1 MTKQPNM
8 KMIGIF
14 ITMGALALVAVFG
27 YFLKS
32 KFSSNETEVVMYFN
46 ESVKGLDVGSPVLF
60 KGVKIG
66 EVTNVQLDVNL
77 NNMKFLTP
85 VYAKIY
91 NGKKLITGTNNE
103 KETLSIFIDHGLR
116 AQLSINS
123 VITGQLLVEL
133 DMYPQTPIILHE
145 EADEMNEIPTIN
157 SPFAEISKTLKV
169 MPVAKIAQDVHHITH
184 ALNKELPPLL
194 SKMNTT
200 LTIVDE
206 ILIQNKNNTAKMVEE
221 LGNAAQNVGGAA
233 KAFDLLV
240 DENAGNISTM
250 INSFNLAAQ
259 SLQNLIDYLQMYPN
273 AIITGKEY

>member
-200 LTIVDE
+200 LTTVDE

>member
-1 MTKQPNM
+1 MIKQPNM

-133 DMYPQTPIILHE
+133 DMFPQTPIILHE

-194 SKMNTT
+194 SKMNST
-200 LTIVDE
+200 LTIVDD

-250 INSFNLAAQ
+250 INSFNMAAQ

>member
-1 MTKQPNM
+1 
-8 KMIGIF
+8 
-14 ITMGALALVAVFG
+14 
-27 YFLKS
+27 
-32 KFSSNETEVVMYFN
+32 
-46 ESVKGLDVGSPVLF
+46 
-60 KGVKIG
+60 
-66 EVTNVQLDVNL
+66 
-77 NNMKFLTP
+77 MKFLTP

-91 NGKKLITGTNNE
+91 NGKKLITGTTNE

-145 EADEMNEIPTIN
+145 EAYEMNEIPTIS

-200 LTIVDE
+200 LTTVDD
-206 ILIQNKNNTAKMVEE
+206 ILLQNKNNTAKMVEE

-233 KAFDLLV
+233 QSIDALV
-240 DENAGNISTM
+240 GENATKISTM
-250 INSFNLAAQ
+250 IESFNSAAQ
-259 SLQNLIDYLQMYPN
+259 SMQNLIDYLQMYPN

>member
-1 MTKQPNM
+1 MIKQPNM

-103 KETLSIFIDHGLR
+103 KEILSIFIDHGLR

-133 DMYPQTPIILHE
+133 DMFPQTPIILHE

-194 SKMNTT
+194 SKMNST
-200 LTIVDE
+200 LTIVDD

-250 INSFNLAAQ
+250 INSFNMAAQ

>member
-1 MTKQPNM
+1 MIKQPNM

-194 SKMNTT
+194 SKMNST

>member
-1 MTKQPNM
+1 MIKQPNM

-14 ITMGALALVAVFG
+14 ITLGTLAMVLMFG

-32 KFSSNETEVVMYFN
+32 NFSSNETRVVMYFN
-46 ESVKGLDVGSPVLF
+46 ESVKGLDVGAPVLF

-91 NGKKLITGTNNE
+91 NGKKLITGTTNE

-145 EADEMNEIPTIN
+145 EAYEMNEIPTIS

-200 LTIVDE
+200 LTTVDD
-206 ILIQNKNNTAKMVEE
+206 ILLQNKNNTAKMVEE

-233 KAFDLLV
+233 QSIDALV
-240 DENAGNISTM
+240 GENATKISTM
-250 INSFNLAAQ
+250 IESFNSAAQ
-259 SLQNLIDYLQMYPN
+259 SMQNLIDYLQMYPN